1 MKSGDF
7 YRGTAEEY
15 EQVAEMVDV
24 LNLTCL
30 ANESAADVSPNAIFN
45 ALTVVLGKRIVVSS
59 GLDRQKMLTLIA
71 AVNRQLVSLTEA
83 MAADPGIQAEAAAR
97 LQAARDCK
105 CDRCVAR
112 RAAGDTSSTQH

>member
-24 LNLTCL
+24 LNLTCS
-30 ANESAADVSPNAIFN
+30 ANEAFGGISPNAMFN
-45 ALTVVLGKRIVVSS
+45 ALAVVLGKRIVIRS
-59 GLDRQKMLTLIA
+59 GLDRQKVLTLIS
-71 AVNRQLVSLTEA
+71 AVNRQLTTLTES

-97 LQAARDCK
+97 VQEARDCK

-112 RAAGDTSSTQH
+112 RAAGDVSSTQH